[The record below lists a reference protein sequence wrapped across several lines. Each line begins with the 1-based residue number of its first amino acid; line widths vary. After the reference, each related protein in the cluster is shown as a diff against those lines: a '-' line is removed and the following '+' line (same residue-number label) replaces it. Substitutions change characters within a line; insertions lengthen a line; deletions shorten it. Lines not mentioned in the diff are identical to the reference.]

1 MPTKEDFKSKGVFD
15 TLLGEVMGFQQT
27 EMEELLGISRSA
39 ISKRMR
45 GENEE
50 HYNRLKN
57 IMLEEAAREAGKLL
71 ARASFERWREILE
84 RTPPEN
90 KDDEQS

>member
-1 MPTKEDFKSKGVFD
+1 MASKVDFTSKGVFD

-45 GENEE
+45 GDNEDY
-50 HYNRLKN
+50 YNQLKD
-57 IMLEEAAREAGKLL
+57 IMLKEAAREAGKLL
-71 ARASFERWREILE
+71 ARASFERWCEIFN
-84 RTPPEN
+84 RIPPEN
-90 KDDEQS
+90 KDGEE